1 MIRKRIGN
9 GYRSNSNNASWPLVY
24 MTPPQG
30 RCFRKVESPQIY
42 PRPDQSTPTVKINTV
57 KINTVKINTVK
68 MNTVKI
74 TSAKISVPFPSCL
87 GRVGHTNRHSFSLI
101 SRGYTAL
108 HEPLLWFEISSLSH
122 ADKQAR
128 SAVRCDSPTRQQ

>member
-1 MIRKRIGN
+1 MIRKRIEN

-30 RCFRKVESPQIY
+30 HCFRKVESPQIY
-42 PRPDQSTPTVKINTV
+42 PYPAQSTPTVKMNTV
-57 KINTVKINTVK
+57 KINTVKI
-68 MNTVKI
+68 NTVKI

-101 SRGYTAL
+101 SRGYSAL

-122 ADKQAR
+122 ADKQAW